1 MARANKKPFGGYSP
15 SYASAEAPD
24 ARVCD
29 WPGCDAEGEHR
40 APKSKT
46 HLNEFSFFCLDHIRQ
61 FNKSWNYYEGMSE
74 TDIEKEIRK
83 DTIGRRPTWPFGAR
97 SAAYRFARGQFGD
110 ADTFGLFEDEAE
122 PDAQPGGARQWAP
135 GSPEENALVV
145 LDLSEPVTAEDVKAR
160 YKKLVKL
167 HHPDANGGD
176 KAAEERFKQ
185 INLAYHTIMQSLS
198 P

>member
-1 MARANKKPFGGYSP
+1 MARANKKAFNGYSP
-15 SYASAEAPD
+15 RYTGAEATRE
-24 ARVCD
+24 RVCD
-29 WPGCDAEGEHR
+29 WPGCDEQGEHR
-40 APKSKT
+40 APKSRT

-74 TDIEKEIRK
+74 GDIEKEIRK

-97 SAAYRFARGQFGD
+97 SAAFRFARGQFGD
-110 ADTFGLFEDEAE
+110 ADTFGLFDDEDDTDGQSA
-122 PDAQPGGARQWAP
+122 GSRQWAP
-135 GSPEENALVV
+135 GSPEESAMVV
-145 LDLSEPVTAEDVKAR
+145 LDLTAPVTVEDVKTR
-160 YKKLVKL
+160 YKKLVKR